1 VSAGSDQTGNAGGQP
16 ERDPAHKT
24 ADARER
30 LRQRVDELLGKCNKV
45 ADQKRHDEPAPER
58 PEPKVMIG
66 RPGPIAVPSPV
77 AAAAPPA
84 IPIRERVPAPEPV
97 EHASEPAPN
106 SHRALVLE
114 GNPLHRKVLVR
125 ALEKSGFEV
134 DASDSA
140 EEALQIFQR
149 TPYGIVLLDCDT
161 PEINGFRTAASMRTI
176 EGDARHTPLVGLTGN
191 AGQSHRMERKAAGID
206 NYLLKPFR
214 RDRID
219 AVVSRYAPI
228 RELRPVP
235 QLLSLDKDRVR
246 ELQDLA
252 CDDPGLLD
260 ELIDLFLTETPK
272 LIDQMRRAT
281 EDEDGPAL
289 RRAAHTLKGSSG
301 QIGALRLQ
309 DICAT
314 IETLAG
320 TGSLVG
326 VEPLLSE
333 LSLAFTRSVGELR
346 SLGNGSLAGVDPAG
360 GTSAEATVQR
370 PPKESAKS
378 NDILVAEDDM
388 LIARFLASSLSAAGF
403 HVTHVRDG
411 RAAVD
416 AVHAKTFSAV
426 ILDINMPEMDGYQV
440 LSEIRS
446 TVGESTPVTI
456 ISSRHQEQDILR
468 AFDLGVDDYLTKPFN
483 PSEVVARIRRLV
495 RQSSY
500 RT

>member
-1 VSAGSDQTGNAGGQP
+1 MSSGSEYAGNFQAQP
-16 ERDPAHKT
+16 GSGPDTKT

-30 LRQRVDELLGKCNKV
+30 LRQRVDEVLGKCNKV
-45 ADQKRHDEPAPER
+45 ADQKGQLEPATMR
-58 PEPKVMIG
+58 PDRLMLVA
-66 RPGPIAVPSPV
+66 RPSPV
-77 AAAAPPA
+77 PVPALASVTLPPAAPIEEA
-84 IPIRERVPAPEPV
+84 LAAR
-97 EHASEPAPN
+97 EPAPN

-134 DASDSA
+134 DGLDSA
-140 EEALQIFQR
+140 EEALEIFRR
-149 TPYGIVLLDCDT
+149 TPFGIVLIDCDT
-161 PEINGFRTAASMRTI
+161 PGINGFRTAASMRAI
-176 EGDARHTPLVGLTGN
+176 EGDARHTPLVGLTGD

-260 ELIDLFLTETPK
+260 ELIDLFLTGTPQ
-272 LIDQMRRAT
+272 LLDQMRRGM

-301 QIGALRLQ
+301 QIGALRMQ

-314 IETLAG
+314 IETLAS

-326 VEPLLSE
+326 IEPLLSE

-346 SLGNGSLAGVDPAG
+346 SLGNGSLPGAESGNP
-360 GTSAEATVQR
+360 AEAIQR
-370 PPKESAKS
+370 PLKDTAKS
-378 NDILVAEDDM
+378 NEILVAEDDM
-388 LIARFLASSLSAAGF
+388 LIARFLSSSLNAGGF

-416 AVHAKTFSAV
+416 AVHTKTFAAV

-440 LSEIRS
+440 LSEIRAM
-446 TVGESTPVTI
+446 VGENTPVTI

-495 RQSSY
+495 RHSSL
-500 RT
+500 RS

>member
-1 VSAGSDQTGNAGGQP
+1 MSSGSEYTGNF
-16 ERDPAHKT
+16 EAHPGSGPDTKT

-30 LRQRVDELLGKCNKV
+30 LRQRVDELLGKCNKI
-45 ADQKRHDEPAPER
+45 ADQKRQAEPATMR
-58 PEPKVMIG
+58 PDRLTLVA
-66 RPGPIAVPSPV
+66 RPGPVPV
-77 AAAAPPA
+77 AGLASVGVPPAAPIQEA
-84 IPIRERVPAPEPV
+84 REAP
-97 EHASEPAPN
+97 EPAPN

-134 DASDSA
+134 DGLDSA
-140 EEALQIFQR
+140 EEALEIFQR
-149 TPYGIVLLDCDT
+149 TPFGIVLIDCDT
-161 PEINGFRTAASMRTI
+161 PEINGFRTAASMRAI

-219 AVVSRYAPI
+219 AVVSRYAPV

-235 QLLSLDKDRVR
+235 QLISLDKDRVR

-260 ELIDLFLTETPK
+260 ELIDLFLTSTPQ

-301 QIGALRLQ
+301 QIGALRMQ

-314 IETLAG
+314 IETLAS

-346 SLGNGSLAGVDPAG
+346 SLGNGSLPGAEPG
-360 GTSAEATVQR
+360 GTPAEPTQR
-370 PPKESAKS
+370 PPKDTAKS
-378 NDILVAEDDM
+378 NEILVAEDDM
-388 LIARFLASSLSAAGF
+388 LIARFLSSSLNAAGF

-416 AVHAKTFSAV
+416 AVHTKTFAAV

-440 LSEIRS
+440 LAEIRAM
-446 TVGESTPVTI
+446 VGENTPVTI

-495 RQSSY
+495 RHSSL
-500 RT
+500 RS